1 MRVLVIEDDG
11 ATRALLISTLRA
23 RRHDV
28 VACED
33 AEGAWSALGP
43 ETRPAIFDLAVIDVG
58 LPGQDGIAFCRQFR
72 RHPGGRH
79 AAVLLVTGD
88 ERPETLEAAL
98 DAGVHD
104 YLLKPVDRRALTIRL
119 AIAEQRSLANA
130 TSRYSREALRESE
143 SRFEAFMSNSP
154 AAAFIKD
161 AHGRYL
167 YVNKG
172 YLTAL
177 EVTESDRIGRT
188 HFEVYPPE
196 VATAFQQCD
205 DIVLATGQSH
215 ENLDR
220 VPTKDGVHDWLTY
233 RFPLNDNQGKPTLVA
248 ALAIDV
254 TARLRAERALQAQ
267 ATQLRNEQ
275 ARAETVLRFAA
286 RLSALGDFR
295 SVLDAVCTE
304 ARAALGTAT
313 VALTLRDEGTGAMRL
328 AAASGLGADALAVFG
343 DIPREAWEA
352 TMPSYAPVLV
362 VSDLATHVAPDRRPS
377 VERAGLRSGMSALVK
392 REGRIVGT
400 LGVWTREPR
409 AFTNDE
415 QALLQGLADQAGL
428 AITNTQ
434 LLDDVRRAETR
445 ARHERDR
452 AEALLRISS
461 VVSERADL
469 PDTLQ
474 AVCDQTRLALG
485 STRASVLLYYP
496 QEKVLRVGASSGG
509 PAEFHSLT
517 AFEPVPIELHE
528 RLAPL
533 DVPIVVLSDV
543 REFNFS
549 PNFDRMWNAGLR
561 SLVQLR
567 MIYGGE
573 LVGILTAGEMGR
585 FRNFSEEDQSLLRG
599 IGDIAALAIR
609 NQRLLDERRRAEEQM
624 RNAQKLE
631 SLGVLAGGIAHDF
644 NNLLVGVLGNA
655 GLALMELADD
665 SPAREAVK
673 HIETSAQRAAEL
685 TRQMLAYSGKGKF
698 LVEPIN
704 LSKIVEEMTQLLGRV
719 ISKQARLSLHLSREL
734 PAMVGDATQ
743 VRQVV
748 MNLITNASDALDQQP
763 GLITLETGVMEADQ
777 ATLAATYLNEQL
789 PSGRYVYLAVS
800 DSGVGMD
807 EATRRRIFEPFFTTK
822 FTGRGLGLA
831 AVLGIVRGHRG
842 AIDVK
847 SEPGRGTTFQVLF
860 PAATSVAA
868 VEGAMTTPSKQ
879 WRGSGVVL
887 LVDDEE
893 AVRGVAARVLQR
905 SGFEVV
911 EAGSGEEA
919 IAHCASTTTEPR
931 AVVLDL
937 TMPGLGGE
945 ATFHEI
951 RRRWPAL
958 PVVVSS
964 GYMPQEGG
972 DLQDVPFLAKPYR
985 PSELI
990 DLLRRV
996 LEPQDV
1002 A

>member
-1 MRVLVIEDDG
+1 MRVLVVEDDA
-11 ATRALLISTLRA
+11 ATRAAILSALEA
-23 RRHDV
+23 RRHV
-28 VACED
+28 AVACPD
-33 AEGAWSALGP
+33 AESAWKVLGP
-43 ETRPAIFDLAVIDVG
+43 EATAVPFDFAVLDTA
-58 LPGQDGIAFCRQFR
+58 LPDQDGLTFCRQFR
-72 RHPGGRH
+72 RHPAGRH
-79 AAVLLVTGD
+79 AVVMAITAD
-88 ERPETLEAAL
+88 ERLERLAAAL
-98 DAGVHD
+98 DSGIND
-104 YLLKPVDRRALTIRL
+104 YVMKPVDPQIL
-119 AIAEQRSLANA
+119 AVRIVMAEQRSLANA

-143 SRFEAFMSNSP
+143 SRFEAFMANSP
-154 AAAFIKD
+154 TAAFIKD
-161 AHGRYL
+161 AEGRFL
-167 YVNKG
+167 YVNRR
-172 YLTAL
+172 YLEQFKIA
-177 EVTESDRIGRT
+177 ETERIGRSD
-188 HFEVYPPE
+188 FEVFSPQ
-196 VATAFQQCD
+196 VARAQQITD
-205 DIVLATGQSH
+205 AVVLERSVSVETI
-215 ENLDR
+215 ER
-220 VPTKDGVHDWLTY
+220 VALPDGVHDWLTY
-233 RFPLNDNQGKPTLVA
+233 KFPLHDNLGHATLVA
-248 ALAIDV
+248 GLAVDITD
-254 TARLRAERALQAQ
+254 RMRAEEA
-267 ATQLRNEQ
+267 E
-275 ARAETVLRFAA
+275 ARASEALLRQKTRLETLLRVAA
-286 RLSALGDFR
+286 HLNSLTDRQA
-295 SVLDAVCTE
+295 VLDAVCVE
-304 ARAALGTAT
+304 VRSMLGACAAS
-313 VALTLRDEGTGAMRL
+313 VALLDPATGALRL
-328 AAASGLGADALAVFG
+328 AASSGLPDEGQALLANVPANVWTRIRHEF
-343 DIPREAWEA
+343 R
-352 TMPSYAPVLV
+352 PVL
-362 VSDLATHVAPDRRPS
+362 SIAEFRDRVIPEDREL
-377 VERAGLRSGMSALVK
+377 VERAGIRTCLAAMVRHEDRLLGTISAWTLNEV
-392 REGRIVGT
+392 RE
-400 LGVWTREPR
+400 
-409 AFTNDE
+409 FTDDE
-415 QALLQGLADQAGL
+415 RALLQGVADQAALSISNAQAL
-428 AITNTQ
+428 AE
-434 LLDDVRRAETR
+434 LR
-445 ARHERDR
+445 ERD
-452 AEALLRISS
+452 
-461 VVSERADL
+461 
-469 PDTLQ
+469 
-474 AVCDQTRLALG
+474 
-485 STRASVLLYYP
+485 
-496 QEKVLRVGASSGG
+496 
-509 PAEFHSLT
+509 
-517 AFEPVPIELHE
+517 
-528 RLAPL
+528 
-533 DVPIVVLSDV
+533 
-543 REFNFS
+543 
-549 PNFDRMWNAGLR
+549 
-561 SLVQLR
+561 
-567 MIYGGE
+567 
-573 LVGILTAGEMGR
+573 
-585 FRNFSEEDQSLLRG
+585 
-599 IGDIAALAIR
+599 
-609 NQRLLDERRRAEEQM
+609 EQM

-655 GLALMELADD
+655 GLALMELPED

-719 ISKQARLSLHLSREL
+719 ISKQARLSLHLSPEL

-777 ATLAATYLNEQL
+777 GTLAATYLNEQL
-789 PSGRYVYLAVS
+789 PSGRYVYLSVS

-807 EATRRRIFEPFFTTK
+807 EPTRRRIFEPFFTTK

-868 VEGAMTTPSKQ
+868 VEGTMTTPSKQ

-972 DLQDVPFLAKPYR
+972 DLQHVPFLAKPYR